1 MCTGKLKNTRK
12 NFDEILHR
20 ILKFT
25 KLINSE
31 NFTDTETKI
40 QISLFEI
47 TNNRNSFTERLS
59 DNSNN

>member
-1 MCTGKLKNTRK
+1 MCTGKLKNTGK

-20 ILKFT
+20 ILKFA
-25 KLINSE
+25 KLINSG